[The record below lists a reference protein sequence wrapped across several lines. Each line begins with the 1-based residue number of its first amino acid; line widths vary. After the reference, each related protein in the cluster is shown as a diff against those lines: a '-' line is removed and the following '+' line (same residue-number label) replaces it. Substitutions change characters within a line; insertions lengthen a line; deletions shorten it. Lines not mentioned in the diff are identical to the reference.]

1 MATFKCIRG
10 VVTSKGPVAI
20 GDTVEGLPEFE
31 TRMLMSQGK
40 LVPHDATEI
49 RTTEDTE
56 VVHRDPAPARRG
68 RPRKF

>member
-10 VVTSKGPVAI
+10 VVTSQGPVAI
-20 GDTVEGLPEFE
+20 GDTVSGLSEFE
-31 TRMLMSQGK
+31 GRVLVAQGK
-40 LVPHDATEI
+40 LIPHDEPEI

-56 VVHRDPAPARRG
+56 VVHRDPAPAKRG